1 MRKRS
6 LLLGDS
12 VFKWNIYFQVDSHLE
27 GCEGRVLSDFEGC
40 EMRKRSLVRT
50 VREKFS

>member
-12 VFKWNIYFQVDSHLE
+12 ISKWNIDFQVDSHSE
-27 GCEGRVLSDFEGC
+27 GCEGRVFRGER
-40 EMRKRSLVRT
+40 EVYFLVIEFT
-50 VREKFS
+50 S